1 MCDILS
7 NANDFFKKAAQTQQ
21 ELTKIVTVI
30 EYHREIYDEL
40 LNIYKELLIG
50 PSHREQ
56 ASHIDTRASCQCF
69 NKKSKR
75 DLDLDMKNKIVV
87 YSPAYNN
94 VERGVFTER
103 YKALKSI
110 LDLCKHNESLDIH
123 AFTIKTSYADKELK
137 NACKDTF
144 ESIQKEL
151 VAIAS
156 QCDKYQQRFNT
167 L

>member
-7 NANDFFKKAAQTQQ
+7 NANDFFKKAAQTQH
-21 ELTKIVTVI
+21 ELQKIVTVI
-30 EYHREIYDEL
+30 QYHREIYDEL
-40 LNIYKELLIG
+40 LNIYKELLLG
-50 PSHREQ
+50 QSHREQ
-56 ASHIDTRASCQCF
+56 ASHIDNKAWCQCF
-69 NKKSKR
+69 NRKSRR
-75 DLDLDMKNKIVV
+75 DLDIKNKIVV
-87 YSPAYNN
+87 YSPTYNN

-137 NACKDTF
+137 NACKDTI

-156 QCDKYQQRFNT
+156 QCDKYQQRFYI